1 MKKVKTTKERLMTQY
16 DNVWEEQHGTY
27 KVVQNDKY
35 GYFDSE
41 GKQIVPFMYDWASCF
56 TPIKLYGKKFL
67 GAYVIKGDSKTII
80 DINNQNII
88 TPLHKDFTYYIINDK
103 LWIQNENG
111 YNLYDR
117 KGKKLLQSEY
127 ELVINDRFRQPKGI
141 CLVRKDNKFGA
152 IHIGRNN
159 IESNVLPFVFQ
170 NIGFWYSPILGTL
183 IETSIDG
190 KRKGL
195 YRLDGSEAI
204 PERYDVFHPQ
214 TPFRKAFIL
223 AENQEEHTL
232 YDGKQSKP
240 IISSKSY
247 IHSQYAFYINKKNYY
262 YIYTTAKELLIDDD
276 SQVIADIDKSQH
288 ISLYHYLMKS
298 SSDKLKRPSLKS
310 LLRYAKEVKK
320 GNIKLTN
327 PVAKELVVYGYYFME
342 EILNEYALMHG
353 FEYTRLTLH
362 DNMKDKARAFG
373 FCDVVN
379 RTISLNINLLFTS
392 EKFIR
397 MVVMHE
403 LLHLKIPNHSKKFYK
418 TLNSLCGFDT
428 QKMRAPK
435 YDDLLDTVD
444 TIEIIKQKKRTLF
457 DLSISTELL

>member
-1 MKKVKTTKERLMTQY
+1 MTKY
-16 DNVWEEQHGTY
+16 DNVWEGQHGIY
-27 KVVQNDKY
+27 KVVQNGMY
-35 GYFDSE
+35 GYFNSE
-41 GKQIVPFMYDWASCF
+41 GKQIIPFMYDWASCF
-56 TPIKLYGKKFL
+56 TQIKLYGKRFI

-88 TPLHKDFTYYIINDK
+88 TPLHKDFMYYIINDK
-103 LWIQNENG
+103 LWMQNENG
-111 YNLYDR
+111 YNLYNR

-127 ELVINDRFRQPKGI
+127 ELVINDRFRQPKDI
-141 CLVRKDNKFGA
+141 YLVRKENKFGA
-152 IHIGRNN
+152 IHIDRNN
-159 IESNVLPFVFQ
+159 IESNVLPLVFQ
-170 NIGFWYSPILGTL
+170 KIGFWYSPILGTL
-183 IETSIDG
+183 IETSVDG
-190 KRKGL
+190 KSKGL
-195 YRLDGSEAI
+195 YKLDGSEVI

-232 YDGKQSKP
+232 YDGKQQKP

-247 IHSQYAFYINKKNYY
+247 IHSQYAFYSNKKNFY
-262 YIYTTAKELLIDDD
+262 YIYTAAKELLIDEDC
-276 SQVIADIDKSQH
+276 QVIIDIDKSQH
-288 ISLYHYLMKS
+288 ISLCHYLMKS
-298 SSDKLKRPSLKS
+298 SGGKLKFPSLKS
-310 LLRYAKEVKK
+310 LLRYALEVKK

-327 PVAKELVVYGYYFME
+327 SVARELVIYGYYCME
-342 EILNEYALMHG
+342 EILCEYALMHG

-362 DNMKDKARAFG
+362 GNMKDKAKSFG
-373 FCDVVN
+373 SCDVVN

-428 QKMRAPK
+428 QKMRKPQVV
-435 YDDLLDTVD
+435 DLLDTVD
-444 TIEIIKQKKRTLF
+444 TIKIIKQLQKTLF
-457 DLSISTELL
+457 VKHYSKTATQATYIS